1 MHAEPAEWHS
11 FGDAPPVA
19 APVASAQIVRVQPQL
34 TGWRGRVGQNAWFA
48 VGATIL
54 SVVVGV
60 AVFVSTLV
68 FAGGDRDQVVIAAGS
83 TPGVSPRVTV
93 GVGEKQQVAA
103 TAGLTAGTV
112 LVDVEGA
119 VRVPGLHRVPAGS
132 RVGDAIA
139 TAGGYAES
147 ADLEAA
153 ASTLNLAELLIDGA
167 KIRVPQIG
175 DRPIGMD
182 PQVDLHPGTSA
193 PLAGGLIDLNHAGEA
208 ALDSLPGIGPVTV
221 AKIIEAREAAPF
233 ASLDDLVSR
242 SVVSASVLE
251 KIRGLATVTP

>member
-11 FGDAPPVA
+11 FGDAPPAA
-19 APVASAQIVRVQPQL
+19 APVASGQVVRVEPQP
-34 TGWRGRVGQNAWFA
+34 GRRGRPVGQNAWLA

-60 AVFVSTLV
+60 AVFLGTLV

-83 TPGVSPRVTV
+83 TAGASPRATV
-93 GVGEKQQVAA
+93 GVGVKQQVAA
-103 TAGLTAGTV
+103 TTGLAAGTV

-153 ASTLNLAELLIDGA
+153 ASTLNLAEPLMDGA

-175 DRPIGMD
+175 ERPIGMD
-182 PQVDLHPGTSA
+182 PQMDLHPATSA
-193 PLAGGLIDLNHAGEA
+193 PLAAGLVDLNHADEA

-221 AKIIEAREAAPF
+221 AKIIEARQATPF